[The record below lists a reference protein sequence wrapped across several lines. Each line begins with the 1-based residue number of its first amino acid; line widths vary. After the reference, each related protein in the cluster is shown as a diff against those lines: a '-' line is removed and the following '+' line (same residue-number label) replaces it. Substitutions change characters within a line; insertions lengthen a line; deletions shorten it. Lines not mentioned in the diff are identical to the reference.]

1 MPVAAS
7 LPNGLALSGGGFR
20 ATLFHLGA
28 LWRLNELGWLRR
40 LDIITSV
47 SGGSIINGVL
57 ATRWSRLAWSPL
69 PGGGE
74 TAVDFE
80 DRIAKPIR
88 EFCSKAIDV
97 SSVII
102 GSLSPFSSIVEQVAH
117 AYDKHLYEGATLQ
130 TLPLPVS
137 GQAPRFLFYA
147 SSLQTGSSVRMD
159 RRRFADYKIGEIP
172 SPDLSLARVVGAS
185 SAFPPVLSPVYF
197 DFDPAQWQPLP
208 GAYLYPNVELRRH
221 VALTDGGVY
230 DNLGLEAIYDRCD
243 TVLVSDASAPF
254 DILNDAIDD
263 PLSLMTRVNAVMME
277 QTRALRRHA
286 VVNEFTTGRRRGAFW
301 GIGTRVGDYGL
312 PGTVANDSPLTASL
326 ELIRTRLNQF
336 SAEEQGHLIN
346 WGYALADAAM
356 RRWMLPGPPSVPGVQ
371 PDPEFPL

>member
-1 MPVAAS
+1 
-7 LPNGLALSGGGFR
+7 LALSGGGFR

-57 ATRWSRLAWSPL
+57 ATQWSSLAWTPL

-74 TAVDFE
+74 AASNFE
-80 DRIAKPIR
+80 DKIAAPVR
-88 EFCSKAIDV
+88 AFCTKSIDV

-102 GSLSPFSSIVEQVAH
+102 GGLSPFSTIADQVAH
-117 AYDKHLYEGATLQ
+117 AYDKHLYDGATLQ
-130 TLPLPVS
+130 SLPLPVS

-172 SPDLSLARVVGAS
+172 SPDLPLARVVGAS

-197 DFDPAQWQPLP
+197 DFDPAQWRPLP
-208 GAYLYPNVELRRH
+208 GAHLYPNVDLRRR

-254 DILNDAIDD
+254 DVVNEATGD
-263 PLSLMTRVNAVMME
+263 PLGQMTRVNAVMM
-277 QTRALRRHA
+277 
-286 VVNEFTTGRRRGAFW
+286 
-301 GIGTRVGDYGL
+301 
-312 PGTVANDSPLTASL
+312 
-326 ELIRTRLNQF
+326 
-336 SAEEQGHLIN
+336 
-346 WGYALADAAM
+346 
-356 RRWMLPGPPSVPGVQ
+356 
-371 PDPEFPL
+371 

>member
-1 MPVAAS
+1 MPSAAS

-57 ATRWSRLAWSPL
+57 ATRWSSLAWTPL

-74 TAVDFE
+74 TATDFE
-80 DRIAKPIR
+80 DKIAKPIR
-88 EFCSKAIDV
+88 EFCTKSIDV

-102 GSLSPFSSIVEQVAH
+102 GGLSPFSTIADQVAH
-117 AYDKHLYEGATLQ
+117 AYDKHLYDGATLQ
-130 TLPLPVS
+130 SLPPPVS

-159 RRRFADYKIGEIP
+159 RRRFADYKLGEIP
-172 SPDLSLARVVGAS
+172 SPNLPLARVVGAS

-208 GAYLYPNVELRRH
+208 GAYLYPNVELRKR

-254 DILNDAIDD
+254 DIVNEATGD
-263 PLSLMTRVNAVMME
+263 PLSQMTRVNAVMME
-277 QTRALRRHA
+277 QTRALRRRA
-286 VVNEFTTGRRRGAFW
+286 VVNEFTTGRRGGAFW
-301 GIGTRVGDYGL
+301 GIGTRIADYGL
-312 PGTVANDSPLTASL
+312 PNTVAKDSPLTASL
-326 ELIRTRLNQF
+326 ELIRTRLNQI

-356 RRWMLPGPPSVPGVQ
+356 RCRVLAGPPATAGAQ
-371 PDPEFPL
+371 PDRAFPL

>member
-1 MPVAAS
+1 
-7 LPNGLALSGGGFR
+7 
-20 ATLFHLGA
+20 
-28 LWRLNELGWLRR
+28 
-40 LDIITSV
+40 
-47 SGGSIINGVL
+47 
-57 ATRWSRLAWSPL
+57 
-69 PGGGE
+69 
-74 TAVDFE
+74 
-80 DRIAKPIR
+80 
-88 EFCSKAIDV
+88 
-97 SSVII
+97 
-102 GSLSPFSSIVEQVAH
+102 
-117 AYDKHLYEGATLQ
+117 
-130 TLPLPVS
+130 
-137 GQAPRFLFYA
+137 
-147 SSLQTGSSVRMD
+147 MD

>member
-1 MPVAAS
+1 MPAAAS

-57 ATRWSRLAWSPL
+57 ATRWSSLAWTPL

-74 TAVDFE
+74 TATDFE
-80 DRIAKPIR
+80 DKIANPIR
-88 EFCSKAIDV
+88 EFCTKSIDV

-102 GSLSPFSSIVEQVAH
+102 GGLSPFSSIADQVAH
-117 AYDKHLYEGATLQ
+117 AYDKHLYDGATLQ
-130 TLPLPVS
+130 SLPPPVS

-172 SPDLSLARVVGAS
+172 SPDLPLARVVGAS

-197 DFDPAQWQPLP
+197 EFDPAQWQPLP
-208 GAYLYPNVELRRH
+208 GAYLYPNVELRRR

-254 DILNDAIDD
+254 DIVNEAIGD
-263 PLSLMTRVNAVMME
+263 PLSQMTRVNAVMME
-277 QTRALRRHA
+277 QTRALRRRA
-286 VVNEFTTGRRRGAFW
+286 VVNEFTTGRRGGTFW
-301 GIGTRVGDYGL
+301 GIGTRIGDYGL
-312 PGTVANDSPLTASL
+312 PNTVANDTPLTASL
-326 ELIRTRLNQF
+326 ELIRTRLNRF

-356 RRWMLPGPPSVPGVQ
+356 RRRILPGPPAAPGVQ
-371 PDPEFPL
+371 PDPAFPL

>member
-1 MPVAAS
+1 MPAPAS

-57 ATRWSRLAWSPL
+57 ATRWSSLAWSPL

-74 TAVDFE
+74 IALDFE
-80 DRIAKPIR
+80 DKIANPIR
-88 EFCSKAIDV
+88 EFCTKSIDV

-102 GSLSPFSSIVEQVAH
+102 GGLSPFSSIADQVAH
-117 AYDKHLYEGATLQ
+117 AYDKHLFEGATLQ
-130 TLPLPVS
+130 TLPAPVS
-137 GQAPRFLFYA
+137 GLAPRFLFYA

-185 SAFPPVLSPVYF
+185 SAFPPILSPVYF

-208 GAYLYPNVELRRH
+208 GGYLFPNVELRKQ
-221 VALTDGGVY
+221 VVLTDGGVY

-254 DILNDAIDD
+254 DIVNDATGD
-263 PLSLMTRVNAVMME
+263 PLSQMTRVNAVMME
-277 QTRALRRHA
+277 QTRALRRRA
-286 VVNEFTTGRRRGAFW
+286 VVNEFTSGRRRGTFW
-301 GIGTRVGDYGL
+301 GIGTHIGDYGL
-312 PGTVANDSPLTASL
+312 PSTVVKDSPLTASL

-356 RRWMLPGPPSVPGVQ
+356 RRWVLPGPPSVAGAQ
-371 PDPEFPL
+371 PDPAFPL